1 MKKIGLVLC
10 IMITLSLTACGKRNE
25 TSDETKVPVSASGE
39 ENNTVGTTEIAVPTE
54 APART
59 VVPAHTEYLTEEDMQ
74 TASPWQVCDNT
85 ALAAVMKKAEAGE
98 PVTIAAIGGSIT
110 QGSISNGA
118 KDSQVKTKSC
128 YADIFFS
135 WWKETFPQSEV
146 TVVNAGI
153 GATDSYLG
161 VHRVQEDVLDYHPDL
176 VLVEYSVNDGGNNI
190 YKNTYDNLVYKVATS
205 EDAPAVMLLFMGQT
219 NLSSAQNVHQLVGF
233 NYGLPMVSYLNL
245 LSGWFDS
252 GRYTEKDLSGDVTH
266 PSALGHAIVG
276 EILWKYLNQVYA
288 ELDSYGE
295 PAAFDKKMVTKAKYL
310 DAELAGVGDITPV
323 SNGSFAENGKDFNGW
338 GDVWKTT
345 DGDGNIVF
353 KINCKNLGILFWRST
368 SSAYGSYEVWV
379 DGERVATLQGEFPGG
394 WGNYAQSQEVF
405 TSDADAEHT
414 VMIKK
419 AEGSEG
425 DDFAILRLMISH

>member
-1 MKKIGLVLC
+1 MRKTGVFLCMMLAAVL
-10 IMITLSLTACGKRNE
+10 SACGKAQE
-25 TSDETKVPVSASGE
+25 TPETAQTP
-39 ENNTVGTTEIAVPTE
+39 VPTLSAEEE
-54 APART
+54 AAQPTKEPEKAT
-59 VVPAHTEYLTEEDMQ
+59 VRNLVPAHTEYLTEEDMQ
-74 TASPWQVCDNT
+74 VASPWQVCDNA

-98 PVTIAAIGGSIT
+98 PVTIATIGGSIT

-118 KDSQVKTKSC
+118 MDSQVKKKSC
-128 YADIFFS
+128 YADIFFA
-135 WWKETFPQSEV
+135 WWKETFPQSEI

-161 VHRVQEDVLDYHPDL
+161 VHRVQEDVLDHQPDL
-176 VLVEYSVNDGGNNI
+176 VLIEYSVNDGGNNTFKI
-190 YKNTYDNLVYKVATS
+190 TYDNLVYKLAS
-205 EDAPAVMLLFMGQT
+205 MEDAPAVMLLFMGQT

-233 NYGLPMVSYLNL
+233 NYGMPMVSYLNL

-295 PAAFDKKMVTKAKYL
+295 PAVFDKKIFTKAKYL
-310 DAELAGVGDITPV
+310 NAELSGVGDVTPV
-323 SNGSFAENGKDFNGW
+323 ELGTFTENGKDFNGW

-345 DGDGNIVF
+345 DGDGGITF
-353 KINCKNLGILFWRST
+353 QIKCRNLGILFWRST
-368 SSAYGSYEVWV
+368 STSYGNYEVWV
-379 DGERVATLQGEFPGG
+379 DGKNVAALQGDFPGG

-405 TSDADAEHT
+405 VSDEEAEHT
-414 VMIKK
+414 VTIKK
-419 AEGSEG
+419 AEGSAG
-425 DDFAILRLMISH
+425 DDFTILRLMISH

>member
-1 MKKIGLVLC
+1 MKKIGWIFCLLAV
-10 IMITLSLTACGKRNE
+10 LSLAACGAKKD
-25 TSDETKVPVSASGE
+25 TPA
-39 ENNTVGTTEIAVPTE
+39 ENNASESIGTTDQNTDNAETATPTE
-54 APART
+54 APKRT
-59 VVPAHTEYLTEEDMQ
+59 TVPSHTDYLTEEDMQ
-74 TASPWQVCDNT
+74 TASPWQICDNA

-98 PVTIAAIGGSIT
+98 PVTIATIGGSIT

-118 KDSQVKTKSC
+118 KDSQIKAKSC

-161 VHRVQEDVLDYHPDL
+161 VHRLQEDVLDYNPDL
-176 VLVEYSVNDGGNNI
+176 VLVEYSVNDGGNNTFKI
-190 YKNTYDNLVYKVATS
+190 TYDNLVYKMATM

-295 PAAFDKKMVTKAKYL
+295 PVKFDKKIFTKAKYL
-310 DAELAGVGDITPV
+310 NAELSGVGDITPE
-323 SNGSFAENGKDFNGW
+323 NLGSFTENGKDFNGW

-345 DGDGNIVF
+345 DGNGNLVF
-353 KINCKNLGILFWRST
+353 KVKCKNLGILFWRST
-368 SSAYGSYEVWV
+368 SSSYGNYEVWV
-379 DGERVATLQGEFPGG
+379 DGVSVATLQGEFPGG

-414 VMIKK
+414 VIIKK
-419 AEGSEG
+419 AENSKG
-425 DDFAILRLMISH
+425 DDFTVLRLMISH

>member
-1 MKKIGLVLC
+1 MRKLGVFLC
-10 IMITLSLTACGKRNE
+10 ILAVLSFAACGGKN
-25 TSDETKVPVSASGE
+25 DNSA
-39 ENNTVGTTEIAVPTE
+39 ENNTLQNEQTEPNSGTSEAVVPTE
-54 APART
+54 APKRT
-59 VVPAHTEYLTEEDMQ
+59 TVSSHTDYLTEEDMKI
-74 TASPWQVCDNT
+74 ASPWQVCDNT

-98 PVTIAAIGGSIT
+98 PVTIATIGGSIT

-128 YADIFFS
+128 YADIFFA

-161 VHRVQEDVLDYHPDL
+161 VHRLKEDVLDYNPDL
-176 VLVEYSVNDGGNNI
+176 VLVEYSVNDGGNNTFKI
-190 YKNTYDNLVYKVATS
+190 TYDNLVYKMATM
-205 EDAPAVMLLFMGQT
+205 EDAPAILLLFMGQT
-219 NLSSAQNVHQLVGF
+219 NLSSAQNVHQMVGF

-276 EILWKYLNQVYA
+276 ETLWKYLNQVYA

-295 PAAFDKKMVTKAKYL
+295 PVKFDKKIFTKAKYL
-310 DAELAGVGDITPV
+310 DAELSGVGDITPE
-323 SNGSFAENGKDFNGW
+323 NLGTFTENGKDFNGW

-345 DGDGNIVF
+345 DGNGNLVF
-353 KINCKNLGILFWRST
+353 KVKCRNLGILFWRST
-368 SSAYGSYEVWV
+368 SSSYGNYEVWV
-379 DGERVATLQGEFPGG
+379 DGVSVATLQGEFPGG
-394 WGNYAQSQEVF
+394 WGSYAQSQEVF

-414 VMIKK
+414 IIIKK
-419 AEGSEG
+419 AENSTG
-425 DDFAILRLMISH
+425 DDFTVLRLMISH

>member
-1 MKKIGLVLC
+1 MKKTGVILC
-10 IMITLSLTACGKRNE
+10 MIAMLALSACEKEKENPAG
-25 TSDETKVPVSASGE
+25 
-39 ENNTVGTTEIAVPTE
+39 NNTSVPTGNVE
-54 APART
+54 NIGVAETVAPNDESVRT
-59 VVPAHTEYLTEEDMQ
+59 TVPAHTEYLTEEDMQ

-98 PVTIAAIGGSIT
+98 PVTIATIGGSIT
-110 QGSISNGA
+110 QGSISNGT

-128 YADIFFS
+128 YADIFFA

-176 VLVEYSVNDGGNNI
+176 VLIEYSVNDGGNNT
-190 YKNTYDNLVYKVATS
+190 YKITYDNLVYKVATS

-219 NLSSAQNVHQLVGF
+219 NLSSAQNVHQMVGF
-233 NYGLPMVSYLNL
+233 NYGLPMVSYINL

-276 EILWKYLNQVYA
+276 EILWKYLNQVYV

-295 PAAFDKKMVTKAKYL
+295 PAVFDKKICTKAKYL
-310 DAELAGVGDITPV
+310 NAELSGVGDLTPM
-323 SNGSFAENGKDFNGW
+323 NTGSFTESGNDFNGW
-338 GDVWKTT
+338 GNVWKTT
-345 DGDGNIVF
+345 EGSGSITF
-353 KINCKNLGILFWRST
+353 KITCRNLGILFWRST
-368 SSAYGSYEVWV
+368 SASYGNFEVWI
-379 DGERVATLQGEFPGG
+379 DGEHAATLQGEFPGG
-394 WGNYAQSQEVF
+394 WGSYAQSQEVYASEEE
-405 TSDADAEHT
+405 TEHT
-414 VMIKK
+414 VTIKK
-419 AEGSEG
+419 AEDSKG
-425 DDFAILRLMISH
+425 DDFAILRFMISH

>member
-1 MKKIGLVLC
+1 MRKLGVILC
-10 IMITLSLTACGKRNE
+10 LATMLSFAACGGKN
-25 TSDETKVPVSASGE
+25 DNSA
-39 ENNTVGTTEIAVPTE
+39 ENNTVQNEQTEQNTGTTDAVVPTE
-54 APART
+54 APKRT
-59 VVPAHTEYLTEEDMQ
+59 TVPSHTDYLTEEDMK
-74 TASPWQVCDNT
+74 TASPWQICDNA

-98 PVTIAAIGGSIT
+98 PVTIATIGGSIT

-118 KDSQVKTKSC
+118 KDSQIKTKSC

-135 WWKETFPQSEV
+135 WWKETFPQSEI

-161 VHRVQEDVLDYHPDL
+161 VHRLQEDVLDYNPDL
-176 VLVEYSVNDGGNNI
+176 VLVEYSVNDGGNNTFKI
-190 YKNTYDNLVYKVATS
+190 TYDNLVYKMATM
-205 EDAPAVMLLFMGQT
+205 EDAPAILLLFMGQT
-219 NLSSAQNVHQLVGF
+219 NLSSAQNVHQMVGF

-288 ELDSYGE
+288 ELDSFGE
-295 PAAFDKKMVTKAKYL
+295 PAKFEKKIFTKAKYL
-310 DAELAGVGDITPV
+310 DAELAGVGDITPE
-323 SNGSFAENGKDFNGW
+323 NLGSFTENGKDFNGW

-345 DGDGNIVF
+345 DGNGNLVF
-353 KINCKNLGILFWRST
+353 KVKCKNLGILFWRST
-368 SSAYGSYEVWV
+368 SSSYGNYEVWV
-379 DGERVATLQGEFPGG
+379 DGVSVATLQGEFPGG

-414 VMIKK
+414 VIIKK
-419 AEGSEG
+419 ADNSKG
-425 DDFAILRLMISH
+425 DDFTVLRLMISH